1 LDYISAIL
9 RTIPPA
15 LAPRIGK
22 ISNAPQ
28 AIADIEY
35 QGTEHI
41 AGEIERL
48 AKMAAPI
55 RPRVANIFMNAASP
69 GIIATT
75 MLNAHYK
82 THEDYLAAVAREMH
96 KEYVA
101 VVNAG
106 FILSFGVRFWL

>member
-106 FILSFGVRFWL
+106 FILSFGVRF

>member
-1 LDYISAIL
+1 
-9 RTIPPA
+9 
-15 LAPRIGK
+15 
-22 ISNAPQ
+22 
-28 AIADIEY
+28 
-35 QGTEHI
+35 
-41 AGEIERL
+41 
-48 AKMAAPI
+48 
-55 RPRVANIFMNAASP
+55 MNAASP

-106 FILSFGVRFWL
+106 FILSFGVRF